1 MITCMPDHSSF
12 ISTSGSQTLV
22 GIYTWKPLRQIGS
35 KTRGGRE
42 GRESTAKLKYLDS
55 FHKTVSQA
63 DLFLA
68 AVIIQPHL
76 LEL

>member
-1 MITCMPDHSSF
+1 MTTYMSDYSSF
-12 ISTSGSQTLV
+12 IFISGSQTLV
-22 GIYTWKPLRQIGS
+22 GVYTWKPLRQIGS

-42 GRESTAKLKYLDS
+42 GRESTVKLKYLDS
-55 FHKTVSQA
+55 FHKTISQA

-68 AVIIQPHL
+68 AVSIQPHL